1 MDILLGDTLFKFEV
15 NRLAFLISF
24 MSSSQ
29 RNETHSFLDFAQL
42 QKKKIIVITVIP
54 LSLFSSFDFVYPP
67 NSRFVK

>member
-42 QKKKIIVITVIP
+42 KKKKNHCHHCHSTQFVF
-54 LSLFSSFDFVYPP
+54 LF
-67 NSRFVK
+67 